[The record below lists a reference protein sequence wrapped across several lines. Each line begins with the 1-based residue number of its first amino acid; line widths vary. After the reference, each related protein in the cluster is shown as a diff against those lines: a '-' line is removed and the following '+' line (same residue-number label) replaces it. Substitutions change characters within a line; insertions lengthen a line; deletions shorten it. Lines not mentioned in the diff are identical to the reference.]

1 MCTRVCMMECACVR
15 WRGGN
20 TAWVGVFHLF
30 KVNSDVDKPGEEH
43 SSPVDSVSQTG
54 AGLGLR
60 FS

>member
-1 MCTRVCMMECACVR
+1 MR